1 MSYFIQFGG
10 KYQVQVIVTRSLAV
24 LDHVR
29 SVMRDIVAAVIPML
43 QMAIVRQ
50 MQLMQFQQQNIDALK
65 NTMF

>member
-10 KYQVQVIVTRSLAV
+10 KYQVQVIVTRSLGV

-29 SVMRDIVAAVIPML
+29 SVMRDIVAAVISML

-65 NTMF
+65 NMIL